1 MSLWRETPS
10 ITGST
15 RWELYQNVLGFLWAS
30 RGSQGWTW
38 SCWCSLQQASGDQV
52 NHQSPLPRGMPWGKQ
67 PARGH
72 CNTHVLPWEPAYFL
86 LEKSNRSHSLTACYL
101 PAGGWNYVVNSK
113 RFPSSLTHHPPNR
126 MQNMVCRTGTLRLQ
140 RERNNEV
147 MQSTPVSQC
156 RIPPAANVIAQV
168 VKATGSGA
176 ILDPPAG
183 VQKHHCPQRTPTSLM
198 HVLAFTRKDGRVCSV
213 GGSAPRPPGSQRVPL
228 QVPRIHLAQMC
239 QCPLHRAPARC
250 CNSPSWAHFPRLPL
264 QGQRERSAYV
274 SITAQELGFLAKD
287 KNQEAGNPDKWL
299 LAF

>member
-1 MSLWRETPS
+1 MDLKLWR
-10 ITGST
+10 
-15 RWELYQNVLGFLWAS
+15 
-30 RGSQGWTW
+30 
-38 SCWCSLQQASGDQV
+38 SLQQASGDQV

-140 RERNNEV
+140 RERSDEV

-156 RIPPAANVIAQV
+156 RIPPAASVIAQV

-213 GGSAPRPPGSQRVPL
+213 GISPTPSRFPESAPPGAKNSSCPNVPVPPPQSPCTLL
-228 QVPRIHLAQMC
+228 QFTILSTFPQAAASRTKREKCLCFH
-239 QCPLHRAPARC
+239 H
-250 CNSPSWAHFPRLPL
+250 SPGA
-264 QGQRERSAYV
+264 GV
-274 SITAQELGFLAKD
+274 SGK
-287 KNQEAGNPDKWL
+287 G
-299 LAF
+299 